1 MGPVEPNNKTLGGN
15 TVSNIKAALFGA
27 AEHTQRDNFL
37 MSAKL
42 WIHYPN
48 NGCLDYLT
56 YLFSVWNAHIY
67 GTFCSHYAVF
77 EIGLYRFWLNT
88 RDRDRERK
96 Q

>member
-42 WIHYPN
+42 
-48 NGCLDYLT
+48 
-56 YLFSVWNAHIY
+56 
-67 GTFCSHYAVF
+67 
-77 EIGLYRFWLNT
+77 
-88 RDRDRERK
+88 
-96 Q
+96 